1 MADDTQAA
9 AAQAQ
14 AQALAQATA
23 TTPETVDANALAA
36 QIAAQSGAEPATPTE
51 PAAPTAPA
59 EETFTQSQVNELIQK
74 RIARERK
81 RLEAEQAE
89 AVKLAG
95 MNETEKLSHANAKLA
110 AELEE
115 LRAAQTLSELKTVA
129 SATLAEKGISA
140 TPELLA
146 TLVTTDAETTNSN
159 LTAFAGLVEAQSQAL
174 LTAKLKGAPQKVVTS
189 PVTTGSTITKA
200 EINAIKDP
208 AERQRQIAAHIDLYS

>member
-9 AAQAQ
+9 ASATQA
-14 AQALAQATA
+14 AA
-23 TTPETVDANALAA
+23 TTPETVEANALAA
-36 QIAAQSGAEPATPTE
+36 EIAAQSGAEPAE
-51 PAAPTAPA
+51 PAAETAAPA
-59 EETFTQSQVNELIQK
+59 APSEKTFTQSQVNELIQQ
-74 RIARERK
+74 RITRERK

-95 MNETEKLSHANAKLA
+95 MNETEKLNHANAKLA

-115 LRAAQTLSELKTVA
+115 LRTAQTLSELKTVA

-146 TLVTTDAETTNSN
+146 TLVTTDAETTNAN

>member
-1 MADDTQAA
+1 MANEIT

-14 AQALAQATA
+14 AAASQAAA
-23 TTPETVDANALAA
+23 TTPETVEANALAA
-36 QIAAQSGAEPATPTE
+36 EIAAQSGAEPAEPAAETAE
-51 PAAPTAPA
+51 PAAPA
-59 EETFTQSQVNELIQK
+59 EKTFTQSQVNELIQQ
-74 RIARERK
+74 RITRERK

-95 MNETEKLSHANAKLA
+95 MNETEKLNHANAKLA

-115 LRAAQTLSELKTVA
+115 LRTAQTLSELKTVA

-146 TLVTTDAETTNSN
+146 TLVTTDAETTNAN
-159 LTAFAGLVEAQSQAL
+159 LTAFAGLVESQSQAL

>member
-1 MADDTQAA
+1 MANDTQAA
-9 AAQAQ
+9 AASAS
-14 AQALAQATA
+14 AQALAQAAA
-23 TTPETVDANALAA
+23 TTPETVEAEALAA
-36 QIAAQSGAEPATPTE
+36 AIAAQSGAEPATPAE
-51 PAAPTAPA
+51 PAAPT
-59 EETFTQSQVNELIQK
+59 EKTFTQSQVNELIQQ
-74 RIARERK
+74 RITRERK

-95 MNETEKLSHANAKLA
+95 MNEADKLNHVNAKLK

-174 LTAKLKGAPQKVVTS
+174 LTAKLKGVPQKVVTS

-208 AERQRQIAAHIDLYS
+208 VERQRQIAEHIDLYS

>member
-1 MADDTQAA
+1 MAEDTQAA
-9 AAQAQ
+9 AASAAAQ
-14 AQALAQATA
+14 AQALAQAAA

-36 QIAAQSGAEPATPTE
+36 QMAAATQAA
-51 PAAPTAPA
+51 PAAPT
-59 EETFTQSQVNELIQK
+59 EKTFTQSQVNELIQQ
-74 RIARERK
+74 RITRERK

-95 MNETEKLSHANAKLA
+95 MNEADKLNHVNAKLK

-208 AERQRQIAAHIDLYS
+208 IERQRQIAEHIDLYS

>member
-1 MADDTQAA
+1 MAEDTQAA
-9 AAQAQ
+9 AASAAAQ
-14 AQALAQATA
+14 AQALAQAAA

-36 QIAAQSGAEPATPTE
+36 QMAAATQAAPAVPTE
-51 PAAPTAPA
+51 K
-59 EETFTQSQVNELIQK
+59 TFTQSQVNELIQQ
-74 RIARERK
+74 RITRERK

-95 MNETEKLSHANAKLA
+95 MNEADKLNHVNAKLK

-208 AERQRQIAAHIDLYS
+208 IERQRQIAEHIDLYS

>member
-1 MADDTQAA
+1 MADEIT

-14 AQALAQATA
+14 VQSLAQATA

-36 QIAAQSGAEPATPTE
+36 QMAATTADTPATPATPDT
-51 PAAPTAPA
+51 PATPA
-59 EETFTQSQVNELIQK
+59 EKTFTQSQVNELVQQ
-74 RIARERK
+74 RITRERK

-95 MNETEKLSHANAKLA
+95 MNETEKLNHANAKLA

-115 LRAAQTLSELKTVA
+115 LRTAQSLSELKTVA

-146 TLVTTDAETTNSN
+146 TLVTTNAETTNAN

-200 EINAIKDP
+200 EINAIRDP

>member
-9 AAQAQ
+9 AASAAAQ
-14 AQALAQATA
+14 AQALAQAAA

-36 QIAAQSGAEPATPTE
+36 QMAAATQAA
-51 PAAPTAPA
+51 PAAPT
-59 EETFTQSQVNELIQK
+59 EKTFTQSQVNELIQQ
-74 RIARERK
+74 RITRERK

-95 MNETEKLSHANAKLA
+95 MNETEKLNHANAKLA

-115 LRAAQTLSELKTVA
+115 LRTAQTLSELKTVA

-146 TLVTTDAETTNSN
+146 TLVTTDAETTNAN